1 MRVMGLDPGSR
12 VTGYGVVELEASHF
26 RPVAAGTLP
35 LGNGMLAD
43 RLLRLHLGLTTLF
56 RELRPEALAIEGV
69 FVHRGVRSALTLAHA
84 RGVLLLA
91 CAEAHLPVFEYAPAT
106 VKRSLTHAGSASKGG
121 VARAV
126 SMILGL
132 REELPADATDA
143 LAVAVCHLSRAR
155 VLPNPFQRM

>member
-12 VTGYGVVELEASHF
+12 VTGYGVVEVQSSRFH
-26 RPVAAGTLP
+26 PIAAGTLP
-35 LGNGMLAD
+35 LGNGELPD
-43 RLLRLHLGLTTLF
+43 RLLRLHAGLEKLF

-69 FVHRGVRSALTLAHA
+69 FVHRGLRSALTLAHA

-91 CAEAHLPVFEYAPAT
+91 CAQAQLPIFEYAPAT

-132 REELPADATDA
+132 RDELPADATDA
-143 LAVAVCHLSRAR
+143 LAVAVCHLARSRASAW
-155 VLPNPFQRM
+155 QKSA